1 MNTELIVAT
10 VSGAVAL
17 VSAAYSSQA
26 NRRNSLLAS
35 DLERQEAEYHRAL
48 ERQDAMSRF
57 RDPLLWAAFDFQSR
71 LFNIAHGGF
80 LRIYFTDPHDRQYA
94 IRSTLHVLAEYLGW
108 VEILR
113 RRIYFLDL
121 GNQQA
126 NRQVVALLTHIGT
139 VLNSDSYPDRH
150 FHLLR
155 SNQRAI
161 GELVMRDGEESC
173 MGYAEFSARMKS
185 DPEFS
190 AWFARLS
197 DSIAELAVI
206 PGRHPR
212 LVDLQV
218 ALMDL
223 IDFLD
228 PEQERFPQK
237 RRFRTTIDG
246 QLY

>member
-1 MNTELIVAT
+1 MKTELLVAT
-10 VSGAVAL
+10 LSGAAAL
-17 VSAAYSSQA
+17 VSAVYSSQA
-26 NRRNSLLAS
+26 NKKNSLLAD
-35 DLERQEAEYHRAL
+35 DLERQKAEHNRVL

-71 LFNIAHGGF
+71 LFNILRGGF
-80 LRIYFTDPHDRQYA
+80 LRIYFTQSHDRQYA
-94 IRSTLHVLAEYLGW
+94 VRSTLHVLAEYLGW
-108 VEILR
+108 VEMLR

-121 GNQQA
+121 GNQEA
-126 NRQVVALLTHIGT
+126 NRQIVALFTRIGT
-139 VLNSDSYPDRH
+139 VLNSDGYPDRH

-155 SNQRAI
+155 SEQRAI
-161 GELVMRDGEESC
+161 GELVMKDGKDDC
-173 MGYAEFSARMKS
+173 MGYAEFCARLES
-185 DPEFS
+185 DPEF
-190 AWFARLS
+190 AGWFARLS
-197 DSIAELAVI
+197 DSIAELASL

-228 PEQERFPQK
+228 PEQERFPRK
-237 RRFRTTIDG
+237 RRFRTTTEG